1 MRIIYFFRNDLREKG
16 SCRWV
21 NILYEQTNALAHSA
35 EFGLVQIHINIICL
49 CYGYVSD
56 IASFHCSLNN
66 A

>member
-35 EFGLVQIHINIICL
+35 EFGLVQYSYHLFVLL
-49 CYGYVSD
+49 C
-56 IASFHCSLNN
+56 
-66 A
+66 